1 MGPSAVG
8 LFRVESPLL
17 LYGLIVPCGV
27 LAAGFVIMGLVRRR
41 WTTNIRATIAA
52 VVLGVLP
59 MASLSIGFAMVSI
72 TTANSRVALRLG
84 GIGAVLC
91 VAVFFLGRKEWIR
104 IEAAER
110 ATTEQTMRISDKV
123 VILCSSLGLL
133 AYFAWVLLR

>member
-1 MGPSAVG
+1 MGPSSVG

-27 LAAGFVIMGLVRRR
+27 LAVGFVIMGLVRRR
-41 WTTNIRATIAA
+41 WTTTIRATIAA

-59 MASLSIGFAMVSI
+59 MAILSIGFAVVSI

-84 GIGAVLC
+84 GVGAVLC
-91 VAVFFLGRKEWIR
+91 VVVFFLGRKEWIR

-110 ATTEQTMRISDKV
+110 ETIERTMRVSDRII
-123 VILCSSLGLL
+123 ILCSSLGLL